1 MLSPSGG
8 HPPRCRYMVEMVAK
22 VLIRGRTK
30 RKSWHEKTKG
40 VGCGTTRRGI
50 GHFMAELLFML
61 LCLLLVM

>member
-1 MLSPSGG
+1 
-8 HPPRCRYMVEMVAK
+8 MVEMVAK

-30 RKSWHEKTKG
+30 RKSWHGRTKG